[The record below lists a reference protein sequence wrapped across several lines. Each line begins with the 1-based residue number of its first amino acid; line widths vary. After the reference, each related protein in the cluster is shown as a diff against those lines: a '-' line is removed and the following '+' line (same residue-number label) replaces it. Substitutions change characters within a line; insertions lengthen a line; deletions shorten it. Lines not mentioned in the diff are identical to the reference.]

1 MARSEVVSSSGEE
14 LILVDEL
21 DREIGQSAKSDCHS
35 GNGILHRAF
44 SIFLFNE
51 DDELLLQRRSAEK
64 PLWPEY
70 WSNTCCSH
78 PRVGETME
86 QAISRRLAEE
96 LAIECPLHFLYKFK
110 YQAQYG
116 AVGAEHEYCWVYY
129 GRYSGSVDFN
139 DREISEIR
147 YVPAISM
154 DEMIAATPE
163 SFTPWL
169 KMEWSQIT
177 RRYLDNILGG
187 NDSSIAVISNESRST
202 T

>member
-21 DREIGQSAKSDCHS
+21 DREIGQRAKSDCHS

-44 SIFLFNE
+44 SIFLFND

-64 PLWPEY
+64 PLWPDY

-78 PRVGETME
+78 PRAGETME
-86 QAISRRLAEE
+86 QALSRRLAEE
-96 LAIECPLHFLYKFK
+96 LGIACELHFLYKFK
-110 YQAQYG
+110 YHAQYG
-116 AVGAEHEYCWVYY
+116 TVGAEHEYCWVYF
-129 GRYSGSVDFN
+129 GRYSGSVDVN

-147 YVPAISM
+147 YVPASTM
-154 DEMIAATPE
+154 DDEIASSPE
-163 SFTPWL
+163 RFTPWL

-177 RRYLDNILGG
+177 SRYLDKLLSG
-187 NDSSIAVISNESRST
+187 NSSSIAVNQNQRGST